1 MNYLH
6 CMIRVSNL
14 DVSLDFF
21 TRIMGLREVRRWQS
35 EAGRFTIVHVGG
47 PDDPDTLTIELTH
60 NWDPEE
66 LSGGRNFGH
75 IAFAVD
81 DIFEVCTRAMEGG
94 IVINRPPRDGKTA
107 FFKTPDGIS
116 IELRQKGEPKG
127 KAKPWVDM
135 PNVGSW

>member
-14 DVSLDFF
+14 DESIDFF

-66 LSGGRNFGH
+66 LFGGRNFGH

-81 DIFEVCTRAMEGG
+81 DIFEVCTRVMEGG